1 MIRVNL
7 LAGDRVPRQ
16 QRAAG
21 GARWPLA
28 LGCGALLVAVVA
40 GSGWRA
46 WSLHER
52 STRLDRELAAAQ
64 ATLRRLAPAAED
76 LAALEAR
83 RAELDRREAL
93 VEELRRA
100 RSGPV
105 RLLDAIGRS
114 VPDGLWLSSLGQSP
128 EGVVI
133 EGHAVSL
140 HALSDFVANL
150 ERSGQVTS
158 GVEIIDSHAAD
169 AAAGGTVRF
178 ALRAR
183 FGAPAREEERGS

>member
-16 QRAAG
+16 QSLPA

-28 LGCGALLVAVVA
+28 LGCGTLLAAAAA
-40 GSGWRA
+40 GSGWPA

-52 STRLDRELAAAQ
+52 SSRLDGELAAARR
-64 ATLRRLAPAAED
+64 TLQRLAPIADD

-83 RAELDRREAL
+83 RASLDRRAAL

-100 RSGPV
+100 RAAPV
-105 RLLDAIGRS
+105 RMLDAIARS
-114 VPDGLWLSSLGQSP
+114 VPGGLWLSTLSQSA
-128 EGVVI
+128 EGVVV
-133 EGHAVSL
+133 EGYAVSL

-150 ERSGQVTS
+150 EQSSQVAS
-158 GVEIIDSHAAD
+158 GVEIIASEAGD
-169 AAAGGTVRF
+169 APAGETVRF

-183 FGAPAREEERGS
+183 FGTSAP

>member
-16 QRAAG
+16 QRAAA

-28 LGCGALLVAVVA
+28 LGCGALLAVTA
-40 GSGWRA
+40 ATIGWRA
-46 WSLHER
+46 WSLHEQ
-52 STRLDRELAAAQ
+52 SSRLDRELAAAQ
-64 ATLRRLAPAAED
+64 QTLEGLAPVADD

-83 RAELDRREAL
+83 RASLERREVL
-93 VEELRRA
+93 IEELRRSRA
-100 RSGPV
+100 GPV

-114 VPDGLWLSSLGQSP
+114 VPGGLWLSTLSQSA
-128 EGVVI
+128 EGVVV
-133 EGHAVSL
+133 EGHAASL

-150 ERSGQVTS
+150 ERSSQMTS
-158 GVEIIDSHAAD
+158 GVEIIDSQAAD
-169 AAAGGTVRF
+169 TPAGETVRF

-183 FGAPAREEERGS
+183 FGAPAQ